1 MYLYVFCVMFQ
12 VNLRLILVS
21 GKTREFLFVPA
32 DSAADITDYVY
43 NNWPSGTNI
52 IIDKIDIEIKFF

>member
-1 MYLYVFCVMFQ
+1 MFQ

-21 GKTREFLFVPA
+21 GKTREFLFVHA

-43 NNWPSGTNI
+43 NNWPSGTYLI
-52 IIDKIDIEIKFF
+52 QCL